1 MYTTQN
7 AKALRPPMKWHCFL
21 TYFGIWVSALMCAG
35 EAFLWFSG
43 NAYGRYVYSTHPGLR
58 MFDIVTGILY
68 IVQIAMLLSARGKL
82 SRLETE
88 GPKALN
94 GAHIMLAV
102 MPLLTS
108 WISSSIAGRSFNV
121 TFIGSF
127 SFVLVIVGVL
137 GWIVNALYYHGREEA
152 FC

>member
-1 MYTTQN
+1 
-7 AKALRPPMKWHCFL
+7 
-21 TYFGIWVSALMCAG
+21 
-35 EAFLWFSG
+35 
-43 NAYGRYVYSTHPGLR
+43 
-58 MFDIVTGILY
+58 
-68 IVQIAMLLSARGKL
+68 
-82 SRLETE
+82 
-88 GPKALN
+88 
-94 GAHIMLAV
+94 MLAV